1 MKPGTTDAARPGSR
15 IVAALL
21 MIQIKA
27 VTRLPPRWRM
37 SFNPRRALIIEA
49 AGIATVIVSVAALV
63 VLFFAL

>member
-1 MKPGTTDAARPGSR
+1 
-15 IVAALL
+15 

-49 AGIATVIVSVAALV
+49 AGIAMVIVSVAALV